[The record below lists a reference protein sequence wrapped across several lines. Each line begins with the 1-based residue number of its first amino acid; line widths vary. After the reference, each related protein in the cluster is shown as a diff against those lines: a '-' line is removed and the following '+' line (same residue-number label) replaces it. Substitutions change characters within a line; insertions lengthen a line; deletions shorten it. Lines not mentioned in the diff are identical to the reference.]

1 MKLEAMKSKIATSS
15 TELDKKEVQGALGTT
30 HDAHNAGARLAQ
42 AVDTGVTGGPS
53 SRSQGRGTAH
63 APQGTEASMCFGCG
77 SDNPWGLKLNFR
89 DEGAS
94 YVAEFT
100 PRAEYQGYPGILHGG
115 IVCTLLDESMAR
127 MLWSRGMKLPT
138 GKLEVRFRR
147 PARLDGLFRVEASV
161 VSQEGRIISCSSV
174 LKDLT
179 RDEVVAEGKATFLVP
194 PQVAVK
200 VADRESDS

>member
-1 MKLEAMKSKIATSS
+1 MKSEAVKSEIATSS
-15 TELDKKEVQGALGTT
+15 TK
-30 HDAHNAGARLAQ
+30 
-42 AVDTGVTGGPS
+42 
-53 SRSQGRGTAH
+53 H
-63 APQGTEASMCFGCG
+63 APEGAEASMCFGCG
-77 SDNPWGLKLNFR
+77 SDNPWGLKLDFR
-89 DEGAS
+89 DEGVK

-147 PARLDGLFRVEASV
+147 PARLDGHFRVEAFVS
-161 VSQEGRIISCSSV
+161 SQEGRIISCSSV

-179 RDEVVAEGKATFLVP
+179 RDEVVAEGRATFLVP
-194 PQVAVK
+194 PQMALK
-200 VADRESDS
+200 AKDDNQSAG